1 MYGQYQKKNCNCGCS
16 DVYNLH
22 KVVEEDKKVN
32 PKDVFV
38 NYKEPGKKKV
48 KKNKVKTLK
57 KESKKSKESKR

>member
-38 NYKEPGKKKV
+38 NYKEPNKKKV
-48 KKNKVKTLK
+48 TKTKVKTLK
-57 KESKKSKESKR
+57 KESKNSKKSKR